1 MIKKTIT
8 LERQRV
14 MDLKDIRTLIKM
26 VDDSGVDEVRLEQ
39 DQFKIVIKKNKGVQM
54 MPASYAPAPIAM
66 APPSAPTP
74 TQAPTPKT
82 ETTSTSKPETSS
94 ANHEVKSPIVGTY
107 YSAPAPDAA
116 PYVKV
121 GDKINVGDVLCIIEA
136 MKLMNEIESDVSG
149 KVLKILVEN
158 GKPIEFNQPLFL
170 IEKD

>member
-1 MIKKTIT
+1 
-8 LERQRV
+8 

-54 MPASYAPAPIAM
+54 IPASYAPAPVAIAPQTTS
-66 APPSAPTP
+66 APVQANAPKADSAPT
-74 TQAPTPKT
+74 T
-82 ETTSTSKPETSS
+82 KPETSESSS
-94 ANHEVKSPIVGTY
+94 ASSHEVKSPIVGTY

-149 KVLKILVEN
+149 KVVKILVEN